1 MGTLDGKVA
10 VITGGT
16 RGLGLAIAE
25 AFIEEGAVVVVAS
38 RSQGSVDRA
47 RTRLASAGGVAQGM
61 ALDVSSP
68 AQVRALGDLA
78 ASLGPIDIWVN
89 NAGLSAPYGPTLEVS
104 PEAFHEVVNTNIMGV
119 YNGSREAFRHFQ
131 PRRRGKLINVI
142 GRGARGP
149 VPFQNA
155 YAASKAW
162 VRSFTLA
169 LAKETRGSG
178 VGVFA
183 FQPGMLRTDM
193 LLAPMAIEGHERR
206 LDAMET
212 IVRMWARPP
221 AVAARKAVWLASSAT
236 DGMTGKTISV
246 SGPTAMLGGA
256 LREGWRRLMRR
267 PLEHI
272 EIQVEVEPSIS
283 PDFEGDYQ

>member
-25 AFIEEGAVVVVAS
+25 TFIEEGAVVVVAS

-47 RTRLASAGGVAQGM
+47 RARLASAGGVAQGM

-104 PEAFHEVVNTNIMGV
+104 PEAFHGVVNTNIMGV

-142 GRGARGP
+142 GRGARG
-149 VPFQNA
+149 
-155 YAASKAW
+155 
-162 VRSFTLA
+162 RSP
-169 LAKETRGSG
+169 S
-178 VGVFA
+178 
-183 FQPGMLRTDM
+183 
-193 LLAPMAIEGHERR
+193 
-206 LDAMET
+206 
-212 IVRMWARPP
+212 RMPTPPARP
-221 AVAARKAVWLASSAT
+221 
-236 DGMTGKTISV
+236 G
-246 SGPTAMLGGA
+246 
-256 LREGWRRLMRR
+256 
-267 PLEHI
+267 
-272 EIQVEVEPSIS
+272 
-283 PDFEGDYQ
+283 